1 MGKLDNKIAVITG
14 GASGI
19 GKGSVKLFVEEGARV
34 VFGDIQDDLGRALAD
49 ELGSSALYLHA
60 NVRKESDIKALIDL
74 AVEKFGR
81 LDIMFNNAGM
91 GGALGPIEE
100 IPTDAFDVT
109 IEILLRSVFLG
120 IKYATPVMKKQKSGN
135 IISSAS
141 VAGLRTGMGP
151 HLYSA
156 CKAAIV
162 HLTHTISDELGEF
175 GIRVNCICPGG
186 ISTAIFGRGVGLP
199 QVQAERFAQL
209 LTVFFK
215 DFQPIKQA
223 GLPEDIAKTA
233 LWLASD
239 ESSFVSGHAL
249 VVDGALIWKR
259 IVESNYEQF
268 SEVLEKMGLGT
279 IEDAYQKVNEQIAK
293 SKYELD

>member
-1 MGKLDNKIAVITG
+1 MGRLDNKIAVITG

-34 VFGDIQDDLGRALAD
+34 VFGDIQDDLGIALSD
-49 ELGSSALYLHA
+49 ELGPNALYLHT

-74 AVEKFGR
+74 AVKEFGR
-81 LDIMFNNAGM
+81 LDIMFNNAGF
-91 GGALGPIEE
+91 GGAAGPIEE
-100 IPTDAFDVT
+100 IPADAFDVT
-109 IEILLRSVFLG
+109 IEVLLRSVFLG
-120 IKYATPVMKKQKSGN
+120 IKLAAPVMKQQKSGS

-156 CKAAIV
+156 CKAAIIQ
-162 HLTHTISDELGEF
+162 LTHTTAAELGEF

-186 ISTAIFGRGVGLP
+186 ISTAIFGRGLGLP
-199 QVQAERFAQL
+199 QVQAERFAQFVQL
-209 LTVFFK
+209 ALK
-215 DFQPIKQA
+215 EMQPIQHA
-223 GLPEDIAKTA
+223 GVPVDIAKA
-233 LWLASD
+233 AVWLACE

-249 VVDGALIWKR
+249 VVDGGLIWKG
-259 IVESNYEQF
+259 ILEQNTEQYEDF
-268 SEVLEKMGLGT
+268 LSKMGLGS
-279 IEDAYQKVNEQIAK
+279 IEDVTRNVNNQIAK

>member
-120 IKYATPVMKKQKSGN
+120 IKHATPVMKEQKSGN

-162 HLTHTISDELGEF
+162 HLTHTIADELGEF

-209 LTVFFK
+209 LKVFFK

-259 IVESNYEQF
+259 IVESNYEEF

>member
-1 MGKLDNKIAVITG
+1 MGRLDNKIAVITG

-34 VFGDIQDDLGRALAD
+34 VFGDIQDDLGKALAD
-49 ELGSSALYLHA
+49 ELGPNAIYLHT

-74 AVEKFGR
+74 AVKEFGR
-81 LDIMFNNAGM
+81 LDIMFNNAGF
-91 GGALGPIEE
+91 GGAAGPIEG

-109 IEILLRSVFLG
+109 IEVLLRSVFLG
-120 IKYATPVMKKQKSGN
+120 IKLAVPVMKQQKSGS

-156 CKAAIV
+156 CKAAIIQ
-162 HLTHTISDELGEF
+162 LTHTTAAELGEF
-175 GIRVNCICPGG
+175 GIRVNSICPGG
-186 ISTAIFGRGVGLP
+186 ISTAIFGRGLGLS
-199 QVQAERFAQL
+199 QVQAERFAQFVQL
-209 LTVFFK
+209 ALK
-215 DFQPIKQA
+215 EMQPIQQA
-223 GLPEDIAKTA
+223 GLPVDIAKA
-233 LWLASD
+233 AVWLASE

-249 VVDGALIWKR
+249 VVDGGLIWKG
-259 IVESNYEQF
+259 ILEQNTEQYEDF
-268 SEVLEKMGLGT
+268 LGKMGLGC
-279 IEDAYQKVNEQIAK
+279 IEDVTCSVNEQIAK

>member
-1 MGKLDNKIAVITG
+1 MGRLDNKIAVITG

-34 VFGDIQDDLGRALAD
+34 VFGDIQDDLGKALAD
-49 ELGSSALYLHA
+49 ELGPNALYLHT

-81 LDIMFNNAGM
+81 LDIMFNNAGF
-91 GGALGPIEE
+91 GGAYGAIEE
-100 IPTDAFDVT
+100 TTTDAFDVT
-109 IEILLRSVFLG
+109 IEVLLRSVFLG
-120 IKYATPVMKKQKSGN
+120 IKHAVPVMKQQKSGS

-156 CKAAIV
+156 CKAAIIQ
-162 HLTHTISDELGEF
+162 LTHTTAAELGEF

-186 ISTAIFGRGVGLP
+186 ISTAIFGRGLGLP
-199 QVQAERFAQL
+199 QVQAERFAQFL
-209 LTVFFK
+209 QVFLK
-215 DFQPIKQA
+215 DLQPIQHA

-233 LWLASD
+233 VWLAGE

-249 VVDGALIWKR
+249 VVDGGLIWKG
-259 IVESNYEQF
+259 ILGQDFEQF
-268 SEVLEKMGLGT
+268 QDFLDKMNLGS
-279 IEDAYQKVNEQIAK
+279 IEDVYRNVNEQIAK

>member
-1 MGKLDNKIAVITG
+1 MGRLDNKIAVITG

-49 ELGSSALYLHA
+49 ELGSSALYLHT
-60 NVRKESDIKALIDL
+60 NVRKELDIKALIDL
-74 AVEKFGR
+74 AVKEFGR
-81 LDIMFNNAGM
+81 LDIMFNNAGF
-91 GGALGPIEE
+91 GGAYGPIEE
-100 IPTDAFDVT
+100 TPVDAFDVT
-109 IEILLRSVFLG
+109 IEVLLRSVFLG
-120 IKYATPVMKKQKSGN
+120 IKLAVPVMKQQKSGS

-156 CKAAIV
+156 CKAAIIQ
-162 HLTHTISDELGEF
+162 LTHTTAAELGEF

-186 ISTAIFGRGVGLP
+186 ISTAIFGRGLGLP
-199 QVQAERFAQL
+199 QVQAERFAQFL
-209 LTVFFK
+209 QLYLK
-215 DFQPIKQA
+215 EIQPIQHA
-223 GLPEDIAKTA
+223 GIPEDIAKA
-233 LWLASD
+233 AVWLAGE

-249 VVDGALIWKR
+249 VVDGGLIWKG
-259 IVESNYEQF
+259 ILEEKFDQF
-268 SEVLEKMGLGT
+268 DDFLDKMGLGS
-279 IEDAYQKVNEQIAK
+279 IEEVYRNVNEQIAK